1 MDSMIHYQSDDMV
14 NVLERFAER
23 THQKIIFTF
32 APSSALLEIMIR
44 VGRLFPRKDRAPF
57 IEPVSEQKL
66 RDLVGQSKLLHSWRV
81 SFTLRISSGFY
92 QSQIMELRRFS

>member
-1 MDSMIHYQSDDMV
+1 
-14 NVLERFAER
+14 
-23 THQKIIFTF
+23 
-32 APSSALLEIMIR
+32 
-44 VGRLFPRKDRAPF
+44 
-57 IEPVSEQKL
+57 VSEQKL